1 MERYSMVWYGDCT
14 YGGKQSKQWQWML
27 AIAKQYSGQTR
38 KITSSALPLTWKTAL
53 PMKNLT
59 WKTAA
64 APKPHMK
71 KSHENLT
78 WKSHM
83 KNSHENLTWKTHLKN
98 SHEKLHF
105 PKTLLAESRMGLAS
119 SICPD
124 SISAVLSRDKKRKFW
139 PFYWAIKSGITFL
152 YLVQP
157 TCKHSKREASSRKY
171 KQIQIQIMPN
181 TNTNTNSV
189 KYKYRNLKT
198 LCNLIVNTARERP
211 HLCSFWG
218 SVNILLVFYLYVYL

>member
-1 MERYSMVWYGDCT
+1 MDVSHC
-14 YGGKQSKQWQWML
+14 
-27 AIAKQYSGQTR
+27 QTILGAN
-38 KITSSALPLTWKTAL
+38 KKDYFISSLP
-53 PMKNLT
+53 LT

-189 KYKYRNLKT
+189 KYKYKNLKT
-198 LCNLIVNTARERP
+198 LCNQIVNTARERP

-218 SVNILLVFYLYVYL
+218 SANILLVFYLYLTSILLVRVLVNTVRETQQERSLISVLSEDL